1 MSLPPISL
9 LVRNLL
15 YFKNKKKE
23 IRVTRKKM
31 ERISEISEKKKK
43 KKKER
48 AGIKQPRS
56 FEWKSFAE

>member
-31 ERISEISEKKKK
+31 ERISEISEKKKER
-43 KKKER
+43 KKE
-48 AGIKQPRS
+48 
-56 FEWKSFAE
+56 EE